1 MAVMSEFVAV
11 FGRLHPILLHLPM
24 GLLIGLAVLEAHA
37 VWKRQGVSP
46 RLLVFLAAGTAVLTA
61 SAGLVLHD
69 EPSYAESDILEWHER
84 LGIATAL
91 TTCLAAFFHSRG
103 AVKNYRLSLLVAVL
117 VMMPAGHFG
126 GTMTHGA
133 GFLLEPLEEGF
144 SDQNGEGPSVP
155 DPPLAEA
162 APIANYADH
171 IAPILKAR
179 CVNCHGQRKQK
190 GDLRLDTPEWILK
203 GGESGDAL
211 VAGNVEDS
219 EIIFRLHLPLD
230 DEDRM
235 PPEHKR
241 QPSEG
246 QVQLLEA
253 WIASGASFDDEFT
266 LMGGLTLP
274 EDQPA
279 PEEEGLLPASE
290 KALAALRAKQVHV
303 QRISGE
309 TEQLWVDFAAPA
321 ADIGD
326 SEVKKLLAPLE
337 DHVADLS
344 LARTQISDKAMGR
357 VADLIRLRRLDLRQT
372 ALTDVGL
379 ARLAEN
385 PTLEELNIAGTGV
398 TDGSIPLLLALPALT
413 HLWVWESQLSAEG
426 IAQLRTE
433 RPELKVNAGD
443 SADAVALE
451 VEGDVEFTSDA
462 PSVDAPPEEG
472 LPISLVPSN
481 DTCPITEKPVDP
493 KYTIVFEG
501 KVIGFCCPNCPK
513 TFWEKN

>member
-1 MAVMSEFVAV
+1 MMPELLAV

-37 VWKRQGVSP
+37 VWKGQAASP
-46 RLLVFLAAGTAVLTA
+46 RLLVFFAAGTAVLTA
-61 SAGLVLHD
+61 GAGWVLHE
-69 EPSYAESDILEWHER
+69 EPSYTGGDVLEWHER
-84 LGIATAL
+84 LGIATAVAS
-91 TTCLAAFFHSRG
+91 CLAAFFHWRG
-103 AVKNYRLSLLVAVL
+103 AVKNYRFSLLAAVL
-117 VMMPAGHFG
+117 VLLPAGHFG
-126 GTMTHGA
+126 GTMTHGE

-144 SDQNGEGPSVP
+144 GDQNGGRPGVP
-155 DPPLAEA
+155 DPQLAEA
-162 APIANYADH
+162 APIANYTDH

-190 GDLRLDTPEWILK
+190 GALRLDTPEWILK
-203 GGESGDAL
+203 GGEGGEAV

-219 EIIFRLHLPLD
+219 EIIFRLSLPLD
-230 DEDRM
+230 DEDHM

-246 QVQLLEA
+246 QVLLLEA
-253 WIASGASFDDEFT
+253 WIASGASFENEFT
-266 LMGGLTLP
+266 LIGGLTLP

-279 PEEEGLLPASE
+279 PEKEGLLPASE
-290 KALAALRAKQVHV
+290 IAVAALRAKQVHV

-321 ADIGD
+321 AKIGD
-326 SEVKKLLAPLE
+326 GEVKKLLEPLE

-344 LARTQISDKAMGR
+344 LARTQITDKAMGR
-357 VADLIRLRRLDLRQT
+357 VSDLIRLRRLDLRQT
-372 ALTDVGL
+372 AITDAGL
-379 ARLAEN
+379 EKLADN
-385 PTLEELNIAGTGV
+385 PTLEQLNVAGTKV
-398 TDGSIPLLLALPALT
+398 TDTSIPLLLALPALT
-413 HLWVWESQLSAEG
+413 HLWVWESQLSADG
-426 IAQLRTE
+426 IAQLRAK
-433 RPELKVNAGD
+433 RPELKLNAGD

-462 PSVDAPPEEG
+462 PSVDAPPQVA
-472 LPISLVPSN
+472 LPVSLVPSN
-481 DTCPITEKPVDP
+481 DECPITGKPIDP